1 MAEVKLNEETGMFE
15 AVFGDQSVDD
25 VTDPGQAAEILEEE
39 DTNVLENQ
47 ADILDDMGDAAVE
60 VTPEAASD
68 PDFIYDPYAISPYA
82 AVDTDY
88 SFTPQTW
95 QVNLASSRSFG
106 EHYLMYMTRDGSS
119 RSYWLILGKDIS
131 YSNDVYTFAD
141 CEQYYYDSYSSTVTY
156 EVSSAS
162 GSVNGETYLVYS
174 DLYFDYVGAD
184 PALGATPYIMFVLL
198 FIIILLLIVRGKR

>member
-1 MAEVKLNEETGMFE
+1 MAQVQLNEDTGLFE
-15 AVFGDQSVDD
+15 SVVGDESVND
-25 VTDPGQAAEILEEE
+25 VVTSDQAKEVLENVEDQEDILDGMESTSPSLEEE
-39 DTNVLENQ
+39 
-47 ADILDDMGDAAVE
+47 II
-60 VTPEAASD
+60 SD
-68 PDFIYDPYAISPYA
+68 PAAAAFDYSVSPYA

-141 CEQYYYDSYSSTVTY
+141 CEQYYYNSYSSTVTY